1 MIRSAAY
8 KVEFLIVFAC
18 VHNFG
23 CVCLTW
29 FVSVLFWRKIGLH
42 SYLAPAACNRGGK
55 PGELF
60 AQQPPLWAATHPN
73 FFFPSTST
81 IVQIQV
87 HVHVWMQV
95 RLQVHWLCQVQMQ
108 LHQKALLAAL
118 PCASAWPRLNLTSR
132 LTHYNTPYVH
142 DSSVGLRMFLGVIWR
157 DGFSALQN

>member
-1 MIRSAAY
+1 MIRSSAF
-8 KVEFLIVFAC
+8 KVEFLLVFAC

-118 PCASAWPRLNLTSR
+118 PCASAWPRLVPNWTWLHVLHT
-132 LTHYNTPYVH
+132 TPH
-142 DSSVGLRMFLGVIWR
+142 RMCMIAPLVWGCSWV
-157 DGFSALQN
+157 

>member
-1 MIRSAAY
+1 MIRSSAY
-8 KVEFLIVFAC
+8 KVEFLLVFAC

-73 FFFPSTST
+73 FFFSSTST
-81 IVQIQV
+81 IVQVQVQLSSTSTIAQAQV
-87 HVHVWMQV
+87 HVHV
-95 RLQVHWLCQVQMQ
+95 
-108 LHQKALLAAL
+108 
-118 PCASAWPRLNLTSR
+118 
-132 LTHYNTPYVH
+132 
-142 DSSVGLRMFLGVIWR
+142 
-157 DGFSALQN
+157 

>member
-1 MIRSAAY
+1 MIRSSAY
-8 KVEFLIVFAC
+8 KVEFLLVFA
-18 VHNFG
+18 

-81 IVQIQV
+81 LFRYKYTCMYECRYDYKCTDSAKYRCNCTRRHYWLHCLVPV
-87 HVHVWMQV
+87 LGLDWTWLHVLHTTTHRMCMIAPLVWGCSWV
-95 RLQVHWLCQVQMQ
+95 
-108 LHQKALLAAL
+108 
-118 PCASAWPRLNLTSR
+118 
-132 LTHYNTPYVH
+132 
-142 DSSVGLRMFLGVIWR
+142 
-157 DGFSALQN
+157 